1 MALPCR
7 GTAKRRVSKAAS
19 WRRALEAQPG
29 SCWELGAGQDQ
40 VVKSIKYGPPGTG
53 PNSRLLGATQQSPAS
68 FAPCGRSSRPHMPK
82 GSRRKVGRPQ
92 AQDQYSE
99 VRSVETR
106 VQSNEKVRL
115 QTCSCG
121 LNAFFLTPS
130 ATHPIVPS
138 QLGKLYKLITGKARS
153 NAVSL
158 MRNRAC
164 NS

>member
-1 MALPCR
+1 
-7 GTAKRRVSKAAS
+7 
-19 WRRALEAQPG
+19 
-29 SCWELGAGQDQ
+29 
-40 VVKSIKYGPPGTG
+40 
-53 PNSRLLGATQQSPAS
+53 
-68 FAPCGRSSRPHMPK
+68 MPK